1 MAVNDRTS
9 EEDIMTYISAALVL
23 LPIGL
28 AAVTGLVAKYSPPV
42 TDWLLAHH
50 ILAPADKSVVV
61 IMNGA
66 GIGIMQIVCAVVI
79 FLALCIGAIALFP
92 KKKQ

>member
-1 MAVNDRTS
+1 MAVNDRAS

-23 LPIGL
+23 VPL
-28 AAVTGLVAKYSPPV
+28 ALTAVTGVVAKYSPPV
-42 TDWLLAHH
+42 TDWLLEHH

-66 GIGIMQIVCAVVI
+66 GIGIMQIICAAVI

>member
-1 MAVNDRTS
+1 M
-9 EEDIMTYISAALVL
+9 
-23 LPIGL
+23 
-28 AAVTGLVAKYSPPV
+28 
-42 TDWLLAHH
+42 TDWLLEHH

-66 GIGIMQIVCAVVI
+66 GIGIMQIICAAVI